1 MGILVVKSIHRRVKS
16 LKNKLGSLTI
26 NIFED
31 MSVKVKDVLN
41 VFKQNKL
48 DRALGLLE
56 PQPRYRVETNQQTST
71 STPSQ
76 CWNQQTPKK
85 EPNTSMTDS
94 SVTSTWNH
102 NNIARTE
109 EGTTFYFRQ
118 KLS

>member
-1 MGILVVKSIHRRVKS
+1 MGILVVKFSHRRVKS
-16 LKNKLGSLTI
+16 LKNKLGSLNP
-26 NIFED
+26 NIFKE
-31 MSVKVKDVLN
+31 MSVKVKNVLN

-56 PQPRYRVETNQQTST
+56 PQPRYRVESNQKPSTST
-71 STPSQ
+71 SGQ

-85 EPNTSMTDS
+85 EPNSPMTDS
-94 SVTSTWNH
+94 SASTWNH

-109 EGTTFYFRQ
+109 EGTTFYFTQ